1 MKENEAN
8 SLELMIG
15 HEEAIRK
22 LYERFAERFADQR
35 ALWGELAEEE
45 LRHADCLRE
54 LWASEP
60 IRKWFQNSAELK
72 RVAIQGSI
80 DYVEA
85 QQERTER
92 GEVDLLEALS
102 IAKDLE
108 EALIEKQ
115 FVRLNIAGPDEVKK
129 VVRELVAD
137 THRHRKR
144 IAESLDFYKNSPR

>member
-1 MKENEAN
+1 MQENEAN
-8 SLELMIG
+8 SLELMIE

-22 LYERFAERFADQR
+22 IYERFAELFADQR
-35 ALWGELAEEE
+35 ALWGEMAKEE
-45 LRHADCLRE
+45 LRHADCLRG

-60 IRKWFQNSAELK
+60 IRRWFQITPEFK
-72 RVAIQGSI
+72 RLAIQGSI

-85 QQERTER
+85 QRKRAER
-92 GEVDLLEALS
+92 GELDLLEALS

-115 FVRLNIAGPDEVKK
+115 FVRLNISGPEEVKK